1 PSPRRWL
8 PFVWGRA
15 TSAGVR
21 LGDHHRANV
30 RAGLTGIRFGG
41 GRNADEEPSG
51 CRAKRSSC
59 GTSGVLLQRPYDCLD
74 RPPEAMSFRL
84 AISHHSESTSPR
96 GALEA
101 VFRNELEGRPCSRT
115 RSARF

>member
-1 PSPRRWL
+1 MP
-8 PFVWGRA
+8 
-15 TSAGVR
+15 
-21 LGDHHRANV
+21 
-30 RAGLTGIRFGG
+30 
-41 GRNADEEPSG
+41 DEEPSG

-59 GTSGVLLQRPYDCLD
+59 GTSGVPLQRPYDCLD